1 MALNN
6 LPECVLFKGGHHGSY
21 TANTDALLSVIK
33 PKNVC
38 ICCCAGSDEYTKTP
52 ANMFPAQDA
61 VDRIAKYTD
70 QVFVT
75 TVVSD
80 VEPGYKSMNG
90 NITFYSEKGK
100 AYTVTGSNNSVI
112 LKDTD
117 WFKANRTWPTY

>member
-1 MALNN
+1 
-6 LPECVLFKGGHHGSY
+6 
-21 TANTDALLSVIK
+21 
-33 PKNVC
+33 
-38 ICCCAGSDEYTKTP
+38 
-52 ANMFPAQDA
+52 MFPAQAA

-80 VEPGYKSMNG
+80 DEKGYKSLNG
-90 NITFYSEKGK
+90 NIVFHSDKGK
-100 AYTVTGSNNSVI
+100 EYTVTGSNNSVI